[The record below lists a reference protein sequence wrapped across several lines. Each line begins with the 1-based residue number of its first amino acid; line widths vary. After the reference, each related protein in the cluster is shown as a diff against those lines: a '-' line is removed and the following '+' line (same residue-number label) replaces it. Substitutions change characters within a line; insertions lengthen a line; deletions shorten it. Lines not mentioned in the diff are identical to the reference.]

1 MTSLT
6 KLYLLFL
13 QHVLR
18 IVNEMNLEFQSEKPK
33 IQYLYP
39 TMESAFRTILDFYI
53 QPEYLGKHSVTEI
66 QYRNPS
72 NFAELEN
79 VYLGAKCIEMLT
91 SRNLSLSKEEEHSFR
106 VDCLNF
112 YVECAHQIYT
122 RFPFNSDYIRSLK
135 HLKF

>member
-39 TMESAFRTILDFYI
+39 TMESAFRTILVFI
-53 QPEYLGKHSVTEI
+53 FSQNIS
-66 QYRNPS
+66 
-72 NFAELEN
+72 EN
-79 VYLGAKCIEMLT
+79 IL
-91 SRNLSLSKEEEHSFR
+91 
-106 VDCLNF
+106 
-112 YVECAHQIYT
+112 
-122 RFPFNSDYIRSLK
+122 
-135 HLKF
+135 